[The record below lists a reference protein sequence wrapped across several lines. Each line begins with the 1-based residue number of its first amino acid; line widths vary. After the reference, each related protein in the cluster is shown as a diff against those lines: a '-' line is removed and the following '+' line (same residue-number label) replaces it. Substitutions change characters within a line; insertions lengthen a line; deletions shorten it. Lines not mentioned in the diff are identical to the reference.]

1 MNARRPLNE
10 PRERRV
16 SITLARLESA
26 LWYLRRS
33 LVDPPQSSVLTEYD

>member
-16 SITLARLESA
+16 SLTLARLESA
-26 LWYLRRS
+26 LRDLRSSMVCPPESS
-33 LVDPPQSSVLTEYD
+33 LLTEYD